1 MGKRGKSK
9 ASTAS
14 KKSGDK
20 RKKSGEGRATREG
33 RESKAANTKGKK
45 QHELHVEF
53 PVLEGDDG
61 ESYAAAG
68 GDAPLITPTVGCIAA
83 LAAGES
89 TNELTATPVLL
100 VLNRETGYRDVAAS
114 LGEARQLEEG
124 DVIRHRGTLP
134 DCLEYAIKAAY
145 PEECSEDWTGYK
157 DAPSKKKKHSDVDT
171 DYY

>member
-1 MGKRGKSK
+1 M
-9 ASTAS
+9 
-14 KKSGDK
+14 
-20 RKKSGEGRATREG
+20 
-33 RESKAANTKGKK
+33 
-45 QHELHVEF
+45 
-53 PVLEGDDG
+53 LEGDDG

-100 VLNRETGYRDVAAS
+100 VLNRETGYRDVMQHPSAKSHQKVKLTHLTLMDGDNNQLHARMATH
-114 LGEARQLEEG
+114 LTDKARQLEEG

-157 DAPSKKKKHSDVDT
+157 DAKKKYSDVDT